1 MAIVVT
7 TEIRGQECSDE
18 ITYNYLFEPLRIFV
32 KETNPLAVKLYVEVE
47 RYNIVDKTVLVP
59 FDDGSTSIPKYVEI
73 DLIPNTPV
81 TFDLSEVMQQLHSAG
96 VYKIATIA
104 DIETSY
110 ETMITSK
117 FIYLFRITSDLTTVP
132 TVIRK
137 LPILGGRSFGQFQAI
152 VPYTQHLTEYDY
164 YGINQ
169 DELVKKWA
177 NFLFYKTSLKN
188 PSSGNNLQ
196 PNVTLI
202 PQVGPEFPNGGVLYW
217 KSRFGG
223 WMYWGFD
230 IEDRNS
236 SNSYQGDLEV
246 GLFESTKQ
254 EDGDPY
260 VPVDYISVSNEY
272 SIQLKSI
279 GLTKLQL
286 LAVSGISFSTAVFY
300 AADNSGKLEL
310 MRLSSVSAP
319 YKNLANGGDFTVNLK
334 SISKNSQK
342 TA

>member
-18 ITYNYLFEPLRIFV
+18 ITYNYLFEPLRIFI

-59 FDDGSTSIPKYVEI
+59 FDDSSTSIPKYVEI
-73 DLIPNTPV
+73 DLIPNVPV

-96 VYKIATIA
+96 VYKVATIA
-104 DIETSY
+104 DIVTSY
-110 ETMITSK
+110 ESMITSK
-117 FIYLFRITSDLTTVP
+117 YIYLFKITSDLTTIP
-132 TVIRK
+132 TIIRK
-137 LPILGGRSFGQFQAI
+137 LPILGGRTFGQFQAT
-152 VPYTQHLTEYDY
+152 VPYTQVLNEYDLL
-164 YGINQ
+164 GINQ
-169 DELVKKWA
+169 DELAKKWA
-177 NFLFYKTSLKN
+177 NYLFYKTSLKD
-188 PSSGNNLQ
+188 PQSGNNLQ
-196 PNVTLI
+196 PNVTVI
-202 PQVGPEFPNGGVLYW
+202 PQVGSEFPNGGVLYW

-223 WMYWGFD
+223 WMFWGFD
-230 IEDRNS
+230 IEDRS
-236 SNSYQGDLEV
+236 SNHSYQGELEV
-246 GLFESTKQ
+246 GLFESTKE

-260 VPVDYISVSNEY
+260 IPVDYISVSNEY

-286 LAVSGISFSTAVFY
+286 MAVSGLSACSVVYY

-319 YKNLANGGDFTVNLK
+319 YKNLANGGDFSVSLK